1 MADIDRINL
10 TAEPAA
16 ISEGEKSTITATVLD
31 NAGVGIKGAEVQ
43 FDVSAGGKVT
53 PTTGKTKKEDGVV
66 TTELTAETG
75 SGVKTIQIT
84 ATSGGKQG
92 QTNVQ
97 INAIGGALAQKQ
109 RDLATAQD
117 QLNKY
122 TRNAEDKKKEIEKL
136 KQDIDALRK
145 VVQTPA
151 EITNTVNEYKKVFD
165 THKQKLADL
174 QPAIKP
180 IEDAITAKLN
190 DKAKLTEIAGKRTR
204 FDQEVTALK
213 NALDQIDK
221 SIADLR
227 EVKIKDAVKLCDSK
241 KADYDKVQKTQ
252 AKVTDGLKRLGE
264 LKTQAET
271 AKGTPTEAA
280 YAYLAVLDAK
290 DKLTAVQG
298 LLIEA
303 NALEKKLTDAWKQVE
318 TQSEAVTALA
328 AELEQKKTERA
339 ALEKKLADKGIT
351 LPEPDTETTN
361 ATRETELRAFIDG
374 MNLG

>member
-10 TAEPAA
+10 TAEPTA
-16 ISEGEKSTITATVLD
+16 IREGEKSTITATVLD
-31 NAGVGIKGAEVQ
+31 NAGAGIKGAEVK
-43 FDVSAGGKVT
+43 FEVGEGGKLH
-53 PTTGKTKKEDGVV
+53 PTSAKAKKEDGVV
-66 TTELTAETG
+66 TTDFTAESG
-75 SGVKTIQIT
+75 SGGKFIRVT
-84 ATSGGKQG
+84 ATSEDKQA
-92 QTNVQ
+92 QTDVQ
-97 INAIGGALAQKQ
+97 VNAIEGTLAKKQ
-109 RDLATAQD
+109 HELAAAQD
-117 QLNKY
+117 KLNEF

-145 VVQTPA
+145 VVQTPP
-151 EITNTVNEYKKVFD
+151 EIASAIALYKGAYEENNK
-165 THKQKLADL
+165 KLNDL
-174 QPAIKP
+174 KPTLKP

-227 EVKIKDAVKLCDSK
+227 EVKIRDAVKLRDSK
-241 KADYDKVQKTQ
+241 KVDYDKVLKTK
-252 AKVTDGLKRLGE
+252 AKAEDGLKRLSE
-264 LKTQAET
+264 LKTAAEE
-271 AKGTPTEAA
+271 AKETPQQAA

-318 TQSEAVTALA
+318 TQSEAVTTLA
-328 AELEQKKTERA
+328 AELEQKKKEKE
-339 ALEKKLADKGIT
+339 ALEKKLTDKGIA
-351 LPEPDTETTN
+351 LPEPDTETAN
-361 ATRETELRAFIDG
+361 STRDTELRDFIDG
-374 MNLG
+374 MNWG